1 MNAVIISIPS
11 SKKQHPQNETSTNI
25 VFHRD
30 FYTYFGP
37 CLRMMGEN
45 LCSSWLPVCT
55 TEIHPFLQGKLR
67 IHRMDPRELLN
78 FARCP
83 SFKNYLQLSSISINH
98 NWLVVWIINGL
109 FFHFIYGMSSFP
121 LTNSYFSRW
130 VIAPPT
136 RWTTHIYNIC
146 LMVKTPYLGQP
157 WLVCYQW

>member
-136 RWTTHIYNIC
+136 R
-146 LMVKTPYLGQP
+146 
-157 WLVCYQW
+157 